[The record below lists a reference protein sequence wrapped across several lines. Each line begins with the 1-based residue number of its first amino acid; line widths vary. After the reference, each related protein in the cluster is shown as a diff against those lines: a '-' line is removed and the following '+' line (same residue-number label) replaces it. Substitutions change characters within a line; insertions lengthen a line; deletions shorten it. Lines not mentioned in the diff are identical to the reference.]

1 MSLMGTL
8 AGILQQQPDAVA
20 FNPLDYG
27 TPSYAFWA
35 ADPDWSNPGDGNA
48 VTSWRN
54 DGSASP
60 TTIGEIGSGT
70 SVTYRSAASA
80 MASKPALQITSGGK
94 ALEVLRSAMSSVS
107 QPSTLVTAIHVT
119 STTSGGHIV
128 DSPNAT
134 RNLFQHNGT
143 SWVVFAGG
151 TPRTQGTAALNTTY
165 VTAVVYNAAS
175 SVLRVNG
182 SNVALAG
189 SPGTDA
195 RDGIRI
201 FSNESEGGNATTSG
215 FVAYV
220 GIFPSD
226 ITGESWF
233 STFEGGLRTMYGV

>member
-151 TPRTQGTAALNTTY
+151 TPRTQGTAALNTTRPRACKRMNASRHAGASGPKPAPVI
-165 VTAVVYNAAS
+165 VTSRPPGARRAS
-175 SVLRVNG
+175 
-182 SNVALAG
+182 A
-189 SPGTDA
+189 DA
-195 RDGIRI
+195 TWR
-201 FSNESEGGNATTSG
+201 
-215 FVAYV
+215 
-220 GIFPSD
+220 
-226 ITGESWF
+226 
-233 STFEGGLRTMYGV
+233 